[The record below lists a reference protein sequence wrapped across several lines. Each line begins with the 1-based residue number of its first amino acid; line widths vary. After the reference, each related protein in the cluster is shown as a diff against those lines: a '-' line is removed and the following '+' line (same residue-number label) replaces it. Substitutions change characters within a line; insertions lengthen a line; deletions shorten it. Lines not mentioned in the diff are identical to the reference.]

1 MEADNKDRRQGSV
14 ISPLFANVYLHY
26 VFDLWAERWRRRE
39 AATGT
44 MVMTRYADGCPVL
57 FGGFVA
63 TMTESDFSCSYI
75 IGFGSSP
82 SQCGPVG
89 FSACGRA

>member
-1 MEADNKDRRQGSV
+1 MVEYPHGDPTLAANAHTAQSQRQDDMEADNKDRRQGSV

-39 AATGT
+39 ATGT

-63 TMTESDFSCSYI
+63 TMTEF
-75 IGFGSSP
+75 
-82 SQCGPVG
+82 
-89 FSACGRA
+89 